1 MAVTKAAMYQVMK
14 VRRLTLWPAFIRGNG
29 DSAVIPGAPL
39 VPQAADRRQID
50 IIRSAAAG
58 ARLQDLLDLLP
69 GQVRAALAERFEGLH
84 DPLGQDLLLLVAAD
98 LRLPAEVPVVLPVI
112 RE

>member
-39 VPQAADRRQID
+39 VPQAADRLQID

-58 ARLQDLLDLLP
+58 ARPPSGPPAQSRRRPHGPVGGPPP
-69 GQVRAALAERFEGLH
+69 GLAGSPSWPGPRGARGTAGRS
-84 DPLGQDLLLLVAAD
+84 P
-98 LRLPAEVPVVLPVI
+98 R
-112 RE
+112 